1 MIQGTIL
8 KNGKLR
14 LILTGSDD
22 MDLQAL
28 KQLNGSRVTFV
39 EDNLKLFDKS
49 LSGALILEPDD
60 AKKLSNVPT
69 DSPNAQDLGNPRT
82 GLEYNA

>member
-1 MIQGTIL
+1 MIQGTII

-28 KQLNGSRVTFV
+28 KQLNGSRVVFV

-60 AKKLSNVPT
+60 SQKFSSIHQN
-69 DSPNAQDLGNPRT
+69 SPNA
-82 GLEYNA
+82 EYPESNSGRS